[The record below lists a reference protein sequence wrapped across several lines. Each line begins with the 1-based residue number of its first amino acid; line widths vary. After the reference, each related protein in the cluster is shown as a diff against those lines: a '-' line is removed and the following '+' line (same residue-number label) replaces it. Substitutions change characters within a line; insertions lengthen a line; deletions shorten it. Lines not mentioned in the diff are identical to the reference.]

1 MQAITRFFIE
11 RWQFTLVLFGMLFM
25 LGLASVQAIPKS
37 EDPIVQ
43 FAGVGVVV
51 VLPGA
56 DAEQMERVVAIPI
69 ETALNG
75 LEYVDTI
82 SSTSGAG
89 LASISVQFEYGV
101 DPEKKY
107 DEVVRELNV
116 LRPTLPSG
124 ITLIRADRANPA
136 QTSIVQMALVSET
149 APIRQMEAYARELRD
164 AIERADGVQQAEI
177 WGVPVAEVRVT
188 VDLDKLAAY
197 QMPLGSVTEA
207 LEREGADLPIGSVE
221 SSGRRFN
228 VEATGPFDSVEEI
241 RSVVLRSANGV
252 VVKVGDIASVEWTND
267 EQTHITRYNGKR
279 ALFVTAR
286 AKLGATIFTV
296 MDGVKAR
303 VDAFEPRLPP
313 EIKLER
319 GFDQSETVAHRLS
332 SLARDFGIA
341 IALVLLTLLPLGF
354 RASLIVMVSIP
365 FSFAIG
371 ITILNILG
379 YSLNQLSIAG
389 FVLALGLLVDDSI
402 VVTENIARHLR
413 SGLSPRDSA
422 LEGVK
427 EINVAVLGCTAA
439 LLLAF
444 VPLLNL
450 PEAAGDFT
458 RSLPM
463 AVVCTIAASLF
474 VALSVIPF
482 LASRLLPRKD
492 HGNVFLDV
500 LMGGIHAI
508 YRPILHLALSF
519 PRITIAIGL
528 ALFAATLTLVPKL
541 GFSLF
546 PENDSPY
553 FLLRVELPQG
563 VSVSETDRAVQF
575 ADNVLSKHENIS
587 WRFSNAGRGN
597 PRVYYNEQ
605 PSETQSNV
613 GDIYARF
620 DHWEAEHGHAELE
633 AIRKEL
639 AAYPG
644 ARFNVKRFLNG
655 PPIEAPIAVRIRGA
669 DINVLTDL
677 AAQVERLVAETDG
690 TRNVRNPLGEKLLD
704 LNLNIDTDVAA
715 LRGVPAGSID
725 QTLRIAIG
733 GARVA
738 TFRDPVGDSYP
749 IVVRAPR
756 GERMSIED
764 VSKLYIWTGSGAA
777 APISEF
783 AKPSLVAGPSRI
795 SRYERERTVT
805 ISAFT
810 QPGRLAGEVTRAVA
824 AKLAPLTLP
833 PGYSIMYGGEAEA
846 QSRSFGG
853 FGPAIIIAMF
863 GILAVLLL
871 EFGSFSSAA
880 VVAFVI
886 PFGIMG
892 GLIALFIGKESLSYT
907 SIIGFIALIG
917 IEIKNSILL
926 VEFANQERERGTPLR
941 EAIEKAGEVRFLPVL
956 LTSMTAIGGMIP
968 LVMER
973 SPLYSPLAMVIIGGL
988 ITSTLLAR
996 IVTPPLYL
1004 LLAPGEKKK
1013 KPRHR
1018 FFGGKGKPDPVV
1030 TPAE

>member
-11 RWQFTLVLFGMLFM
+11 RWQFTLIVFVMLFA
-25 LGLASVQAIPKS
+25 LGLANVQAIPKS
-37 EDPIVQ
+37 EDPIVK
-43 FAGVGVVV
+43 FAGVGVFV

-56 DAEQMERVVAIPI
+56 DPEQMERVVAIPI

-82 SSTSGAG
+82 SSNSSAG

-116 LRPTLPSG
+116 IRPTLPSG

-136 QTSIVQMALVSET
+136 QTSIVQMALVSDT
-149 APIRQMEAYARELRD
+149 APMRQLDAYARELRD
-164 AIERADGVQQAEI
+164 AMERAPGVQQAEI
-177 WGVPVAEVRVT
+177 WGVPAAEVRVT

-197 QMPLGSVTEA
+197 QLPLGAVTEA

-221 SSGRRFN
+221 SSGRRLN

-241 RSVVLRSANGV
+241 RDVVLRSGNGV
-252 VVKVGDIASVEWTND
+252 SVRVGDIANVEWTND
-267 EQTHITRYNGKR
+267 EQTHITRYSGKR
-279 ALFVTAR
+279 AIFVTAR

-296 MDGVKAR
+296 MDALKAR

-332 SLARDFGIA
+332 SLGRDLGIA

-413 SGLSPRDSA
+413 GGLAPREAA

-500 LMGGIHAI
+500 IMGGIHAI
-508 YRPILHLALSF
+508 YRPILHVALTF

-553 FLLRVELPQG
+553 FLVRVELPQG
-563 VSVSETDRAVQF
+563 VSVTETDRAVQF
-575 ADNVLSKHENIS
+575 ADGVLAKHENIS

-605 PSETQSNV
+605 PSETQSNI

-620 DHWEAEHGHAELE
+620 DHWEAETGHAELE
-633 AIRKEL
+633 ALRNEL
-639 AAYPG
+639 STFAG

-655 PPIEAPIAVRIRGA
+655 PPIEAPIAVRVRGA

-677 AAQVERLVAETDG
+677 ASQVERLVTEADG
-690 TRNVRNPLGEKLLD
+690 TRNVRNPLGEKLVD
-704 LNLNIDTDVAA
+704 LNLNIDTEVAA
-715 LRGVPAGSID
+715 LRGVPAGAID

-756 GERMSIED
+756 AERMSIED
-764 VSKLYIWTGSGAA
+764 VSKLYIWTNSGAA
-777 APISEF
+777 APLSGF
-783 AKPSLVAGPSRI
+783 AKPTLSAGPSRI

-805 ISAFT
+805 ITAFT
-810 QPGRLAGEVTRAVA
+810 QPGRLAGDVTRAVA
-824 AKLAPLTLP
+824 AKLSPLKLP
-833 PGYSIMYGGEAEA
+833 PGYSISYGGEAEA

-988 ITSTLLAR
+988 VTSTLLAR

-1004 LLAPGEKKK
+1004 LLAPGEAKQK
-1013 KPRHR
+1013 KPKRGKR
-1018 FFGGKGKPDPVV
+1018 GKGGAEPVV